1 MVEMNVEKLNDS
13 MEENK
18 NAFSDDSVDLSDS
31 ELYGMLELSKAVKSK
46 IDSAGASDLRRLH
59 SVQASAPRISKRI
72 NQEIFNEELAH
83 LNENIFEHG
92 YNKSVETLAQAS

>member
-1 MVEMNVEKLNDS
+1 MVEMNVDKLNDS

-46 IDSAGASDLRRLH
+46 IDS
-59 SVQASAPRISKRI
+59 
-72 NQEIFNEELAH
+72 
-83 LNENIFEHG
+83 
-92 YNKSVETLAQAS
+92 